1 MGEKIILPKMDQDM
15 ETGILAAWHVAVGD
29 VVKAGDEIAEMETA
43 KVTAVIESST
53 DGTVLALLVEAGD
66 EIPVGTVIAVIG
78 EAGESMP
85 DAEAEADSTPEPAPA
100 EPAPPIAVSPSVS
113 PAGPGAVEPVAV
125 RTLPLPVAER
135 MLALPADRSGWARPH
150 RQSPRARF
158 EGGPAATAPST
169 SNGRVEPLSQVRKRT
184 VSTVEASWRI
194 PQFSVEAKV
203 KLLPAIEALAGVRE
217 AAPDAGITLTDL
229 LALALAKTAQEVP
242 EVNAWFEGDS
252 IRYFDQVDLSLMV
265 QGERGLFVP
274 AIRGVGKLGLAGI
287 AAERRRL
294 IDAVRGGMVS
304 ADDLAPGSIALS
316 NLGMYKVD
324 RFNALLYPPQVA
336 ILAVGRAGKRKKGA
350 PVWLTLTVDHRA
362 VDGATAARCLE
373 RLATYVGQPALL
385 II

>member
-43 KVTAVIESST
+43 KVTAAIESSM

-66 EIPVGTVIAVIG
+66 EIPVGTAIAVIG
-78 EAGESMP
+78 EAGESVP
-85 DAEAEADSTPEPAPA
+85 DAEAEVDSPVESAPEPAPV
-100 EPAPPIAVSPSVS
+100 ESAPPVTVSPPPSPAVSTT
-113 PAGPGAVEPVAV
+113 AGPVPV
-125 RTLPLPVAER
+125 RSMPLPV
-135 MLALPADRSGWARPH
+135 DRSGWARPH

-158 EGGPAATAPST
+158 EGGPAAAAPAAP
-169 SNGRVEPLSQVRKRT
+169 NGRVGPLSQVRKRT
-184 VSTVEASWRI
+184 IATVEASWRI

-294 IDAVRGGMVS
+294 IDAVRGGTVS